1 MDYLYACTYH
11 VAISSEMTLKWQQFE
26 LFFYQYANSLMIYF
40 IYIYM
45 LISWFCLVWTY
56 FIVILYHYNRIGQKF
71 QNLCDPLPIQ
81 LFTYKI
87 FTCKYNVI
95 YAYIF
100 KYKNSK
106 WFSIKFQI
114 MIMIQYQTIRF
125 KMTAIWIFC
134 SWICQ
139 TDS

>member
-95 YAYIF
+95 YGYIF

-125 KMTAIWIFC
+125 KMTAIWILC